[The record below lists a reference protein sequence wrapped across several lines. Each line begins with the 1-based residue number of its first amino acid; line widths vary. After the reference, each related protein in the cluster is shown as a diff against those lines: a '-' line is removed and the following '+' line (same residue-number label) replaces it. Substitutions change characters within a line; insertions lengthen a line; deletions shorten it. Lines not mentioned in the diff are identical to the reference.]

1 MKLQLEDIEKLSD
14 LARIEVSKEEKAALL
29 EELQAIVGYISE
41 IEQVVSQEDVREH
54 AHFNVTRADTVTNAP
69 KEFTDAALNNAPKR
83 NGDYVQVD
91 QVL

>member
-14 LARIEVSKEEKAALL
+14 LARIEVSDTEKAALL

-41 IEQVVSQEDVREH
+41 IEQVVSEDDVVPH
-54 AHFNVTRADTVTNAP
+54 TQFNVTRPDVTTNEP
-69 KEFTDAALNNAPKR
+69 REFTENILENAPKR
-83 NGDYVQVD
+83 NGEYIQVD